1 MKSKSRNVALAM
13 VVCGGGIRM
22 GNISR
27 SSRKKKTKEGAT
39 ERAWCCTSRENKT
52 RRATKEGKCL
62 IRKFI
67 IIFARFSDGAPF
79 KPNLLR
85 TTTIYTYDSPVWI
98 REEKVIY
105 FFLVIK
111 EMHGEFRNTF
121 SGFSFIYLF
130 IYFSY
135 QLIAYSTLQ
144 VFLLH
149 ICARSREGFSCS
161 PSILEP
167 TSKKRGLAMEVFSV
181 L

>member
-22 GNISR
+22 GNITR

-85 TTTIYTYDSPVWI
+85 QLYI
-98 REEKVIY
+98 RMI
-105 FFLVIK
+105 
-111 EMHGEFRNTF
+111 H
-121 SGFSFIYLF
+121 LF
-130 IYFSY
+130 GY
-135 QLIAYSTLQ
+135 
-144 VFLLH
+144 
-149 ICARSREGFSCS
+149 G
-161 PSILEP
+161 
-167 TSKKRGLAMEVFSV
+167 KRR
-181 L
+181 

>member
-1 MKSKSRNVALAM
+1 M
-13 VVCGGGIRM
+13 VNSEIHFQV
-22 GNISR
+22 
-27 SSRKKKTKEGAT
+27 
-39 ERAWCCTSRENKT
+39 
-52 RRATKEGKCL
+52 
-62 IRKFI
+62 
-67 IIFARFSDGAPF
+67 
-79 KPNLLR
+79 
-85 TTTIYTYDSPVWI
+85 
-98 REEKVIY
+98 
-105 FFLVIK
+105 
-111 EMHGEFRNTF
+111 FRL
-121 SGFSFIYLF
+121 FIYLF